1 MSTAA
6 NKKSTPVKQ
15 NRRERR
21 NWDQYVTE
29 AREVF
34 SEIELPSGEVL
45 TIFIPTADAI
55 ENMTAAEGDLWGQLA
70 AVLGDENCEK
80 FRAVAQDVPVTALS
94 NILMDVL
101 EDLGLSGDSENS
113 SAA

>member
-1 MSTAA
+1 MSTASKTKTA
-6 NKKSTPVKQ
+6 PVK

-21 NWDQYVTE
+21 NWDQYVSE

-45 TIFIPTADAI
+45 TIYIPTADAL

-70 AVLGDENCEK
+70 AVLGEENCAK
-80 FRAVAQDVPVTALS
+80 FREVAEDVPVTALS

-101 EDLGLSGDSENS
+101 EDLGLNDDSENS